1 MRKLAVLALALSLAV
16 PLASADAID
25 DLGRDFWAWRATTQ
39 PFSGDDIPR
48 IERPDGWKA
57 DWSPAAITTQRR
69 ALAGFEQRWG
79 KIPPQTDRAREVDRR
94 LLGSAIM
101 RVKWEL
107 DVLCAWQRNPRF
119 YNAQTIGALFDALIV
134 QPPFGQTR
142 SDEIVRRLES
152 VPAILGDARQ
162 NLTDPAAP
170 FARVALLELKDIRP
184 RLLAVAR
191 ELKPAVA
198 PEAAVRLEPA
208 MERAIV
214 ALESYAGWLQQ
225 RLPQMSQKTAIGGDN
240 YVWFLKNVAL
250 LPYAPE
256 QLLQIGRLEW
266 ARSVAFE
273 DLEHHRDR
281 GLPDLKLAPSAEAQ
295 IKREAGDELAVRQYF
310 HEFGILDLPDW
321 LQHYRNLP
329 MPRYLAPLSS
339 VGVTDDLTSP
349 TRLKEN
355 GVRYLPPPAPDI
367 GYFAVINAK
376 DPRTSIV
383 HEGVHYMQMA
393 WSWAHEDLIRRH
405 YYDSGANEGIAF
417 YNEEMMVQAG
427 LFDDS
432 PRTREIIYN
441 MARLRALRV
450 EVDVKL
456 ALGQF
461 TIEQGAEYLSTTV
474 PMDAETAHDEAAF
487 FASDPGQAISYQI
500 GKAQILGFLAQARRK
515 EGDSFLLNRFHDF
528 VWKNGNVPIAL
539 QKYEYLGDKA
549 DLDAV
554 ERLH

>member
-1 MRKLAVLALALSLAV
+1 
-16 PLASADAID
+16 
-25 DLGRDFWAWRATTQ
+25 
-39 PFSGDDIPR
+39 
-48 IERPDGWKA
+48 
-57 DWSPAAITTQRR
+57 
-69 ALAGFEQRWG
+69 
-79 KIPPQTDRAREVDRR
+79 
-94 LLGSAIM
+94 
-101 RVKWEL
+101 
-107 DVLCAWQRNPRF
+107 
-119 YNAQTIGALFDALIV
+119 
-134 QPPFGQTR
+134 
-142 SDEIVRRLES
+142 
-152 VPAILGDARQ
+152 
-162 NLTDPAAP
+162 
-170 FARVALLELKDIRP
+170 
-184 RLLAVAR
+184 
-191 ELKPAVA
+191 
-198 PEAAVRLEPA
+198 

-225 RLPQMSQKTAIGGDN
+225 RLPQLSQKTAIGRDN

-256 QLLQIGRLEW
+256 QLLQIGRQEW

-281 GLPDLKLAPSAEAQ
+281 GLPDLKLAASAQAQ
-295 IKREAGDELAVRQYF
+295 MKREAADELAVRQYLR
-310 HEFGILDLPDW
+310 EFGILDLPDW

-329 MPRYLAPLSS
+329 MPGYLAPLSS

-355 GVRYLPPPAPDI
+355 GVRYLPPPAPDL

-393 WSWAHEDLIRRH
+393 WSWAHEDPIRRH

-417 YNEEMMVQAG
+417 YNEEMVTQAG

-432 PRTREIIYN
+432 PRSREIIYN
-441 MARLRALRV
+441 MVRLRALRV

-461 TIEQGAEYLSTTV
+461 TIEQGAEYLRTTV
-474 PMDAETAHDEAAF
+474 PMDAETAREEAAF

-500 GKAQILGFLAQARRK
+500 GKAQILEFLAQARRK
-515 EGDSFLLNRFHDF
+515 EGDSFRLNRFHDF